1 MTANNSPHQGTA
13 TSEVGGLCGCLPDFV
28 PLGASLS
35 VATFLKIYTDF
46 SSKFENWWSV
56 AAVCCPGCEAYHRLC
71 EALLIEDP
79 VGVRARLHI
88 YLHVC
93 VDSRYNS
100 SQNVLGFEER
110 MFQNTCICMRSDE
123 SS

>member
-46 SSKFENWWSV
+46 SSKFENWCGRSLARVRSV
-56 AAVCCPGCEAYHRLC
+56 YISSAVRGM
-71 EALLIEDP
+71 ID
-79 VGVRARLHI
+79 
-88 YLHVC
+88 
-93 VDSRYNS
+93 
-100 SQNVLGFEER
+100 
-110 MFQNTCICMRSDE
+110 
-123 SS
+123 